1 MSEPFIAEIKIF
13 GGTFAPRGYAYC
25 NGALIGISQNQALF
39 ALIGTYYGGNGVS
52 TFQLPDL
59 RGRIAVGQ
67 GQGAGLSPYT
77 LGEVGGAEN
86 TAILS
91 SNMPP
96 HTHTATSTAPT
107 LQSFSAT
114 VTINAVN
121 RPSSRV
127 AAPGGALITGGV
139 DSATNAT
146 INGFAAAGTGSVV
159 TLDAQSA
166 AVSNAAAALSQP
178 ATTVAATGGGQPF
191 SLLQPY
197 LAVNYIIATEGVF
210 PSRN

>member
-25 NGALIGISQNQALF
+25 SGALIGISQNQALF

-67 GQGAGLSPYT
+67 GQGQGLSPYT
-77 LGEVGGAEN
+77 LGEVGGTEN
-86 TAILS
+86 MTLLTA
-91 SNMPP
+91 NMPM
-96 HTHTATSTAPT
+96 HNHTATSTAPA
-107 LQSFSAT
+107 LQSFSAN
-114 VTINAVN
+114 VAINAVN

-146 INGFAAAGTGSVV
+146 INGFAPSGSGATV
-159 TLDAQSA
+159 TLDAGSA
-166 AVSNAAAALSQP
+166 TISNATATLSQP
-178 ATTVAATGGGQPF
+178 TTTIGLTGGGQAF